1 MSHPAPH
8 GTTPDAASGVVPS
21 PGPDEPRVRGVI
33 WDLGNVIVDWDPFHA
48 IAAGVGEA
56 EARRFLDADDVD
68 FMAYNHGPDSGD
80 SWDDA
85 EAALELSHPHW
96 LPHARAYRRH
106 FEHSLLGPVPGTS
119 EIIRELHA
127 AGIGQPEAAAY
138 ELAVERAGLPAY
150 DLVFVDDRA
159 SNVEAAIACGLHGL
173 VFTGADRL
181 RTDLRALGLPV

>member
-1 MSHPAPH
+1 
-8 GTTPDAASGVVPS
+8 
-21 PGPDEPRVRGVI
+21 VRGVI

-96 LPHARAYRRH
+96 SGPSPAPARSSA
-106 FEHSLLGPVPGTS
+106 SCTP
-119 EIIRELHA
+119 
-127 AGIGQPEAAAY
+127 
-138 ELAVERAGLPAY
+138 
-150 DLVFVDDRA
+150 RA
-159 SNVEAAIACGLHGL
+159 SGS
-173 VFTGADRL
+173 GA
-181 RTDLRALGLPV
+181 